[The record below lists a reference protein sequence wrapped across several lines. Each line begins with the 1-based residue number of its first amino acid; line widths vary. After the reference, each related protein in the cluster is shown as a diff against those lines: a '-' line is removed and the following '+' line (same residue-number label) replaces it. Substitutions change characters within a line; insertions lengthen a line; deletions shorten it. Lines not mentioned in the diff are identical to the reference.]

1 MNPLP
6 EHLASASFAD
16 RLLARLGF
24 VRYHRYTDRLAKCDG
39 YEVRIDTLEAALAAQ
54 RERLAAAHEEL
65 DSLAHKLS
73 SANRIVGEQ
82 IDKLTALDDELT
94 DARCELAAAEHE
106 RDELAKTPPPVRF
119 TERHAALLRDRADSQ
134 RDLLEAV
141 GALASD
147 AALMLSSQA
156 VAPGGTEADR
166 LHTAGGAYHLAAWRT
181 QLDHASRPRNA

>member
-1 MNPLP
+1 MNPLLRFARIVNSGRP
-6 EHLASASFAD
+6 TRAQLERDLAEQIRRNAA
-16 RLLARLGF
+16 
-24 VRYHRYTDRLAKCDG
+24 
-39 YEVRIDTLEAALAAQ
+39 TLEAHRVA
-54 RERLAAAHEEL
+54 EH
-65 DSLAHKLS
+65 SLATARENIADLHD
-73 SANRIVGEQ
+73 Q
-82 IDKLTALDDELT
+82 LTELQG
-94 DARCELAAAEHE
+94 ELAAAEHE

-119 TERHAALLRDRADSQ
+119 TERHACILRDRADSQ

-147 AALMLSSQA
+147 TVLMLSSQA